1 MNLAK
6 IFDEKIKENQ
16 NNEEGENNFDNVK
29 ILKIMQD

>member
-16 NNEEGENNFDNVK
+16 NNEEGENTFDNVK

>member
-16 NNEEGENNFDNVK
+16 NNEEGENSFDNVK